1 MFFTVSKIFWLFA
14 APLNAIWLLVVGAL
28 VIRRWKKTWSN
39 KILITAASLFAIFGF
54 LPIGYNM
61 TVFLERQYDRPQIMP
76 DEVDGII
83 VLGGSFNSYL
93 SEKTGYV
100 AANSNISRIVD
111 FMALSRKYPEAKKV
125 FSGGSG
131 HILQPTRKEADDAQD
146 FLTMAGFGD
155 ADIIYERQSRNTYEN
170 ALYSK
175 ELLKPK
181 AGEKW
186 IVITSAFH
194 IPRTMAIFKQLDW
207 DIIPYPSDPKTDKQY
222 QFIPKPFSA
231 VGNFFLL
238 GKSIRE
244 FIGVGVYYMTGKSA
258 LFFPYPPLPSALD
271 IENKEIS

>member
-1 MFFTVSKIFWLFA
+1 MFFTISKIFWLFA
-14 APLNAIWLLVVGAL
+14 APLNAIWLLVLGGLIIRKWKRAL
-28 VIRRWKKTWSN
+28 SN

-61 TVFLERQYDRPQIMP
+61 TVFLERQYDRPTTMP
-76 DEVDGII
+76 DTVDGII

-93 SEKTGYV
+93 SEKTGYI

-111 FMALSRKYPEAKKV
+111 FMALSNQYPKAKKV

-131 HILQPTRKEADDAQD
+131 HLLQPTRKEADDARD
-146 FLTMAGFGD
+146 FLTMAGFNSTE
-155 ADIIYERQSRNTYEN
+155 IIYESQSRNTFEN
-170 ALYSK
+170 ALYSR
-175 ELLKPK
+175 ELLEPK

-194 IPRTMAIFKQLDW
+194 MPRTMAIFKKLDW
-207 DIIPYPSDPKTDKQY
+207 DIIPYPSDPKTDKLY
-222 QFIPKPFSA
+222 QLILNPFSV

-258 LFFPYPPLPSALD
+258 LLFPYPPLPSPLD
-271 IENKEIS
+271 QENKES